1 MAVKINSLELESV
14 KKIKAVQ
21 FEPTK
26 NGLTIIGGDNRQGKT
41 SVLDAISWA
50 VGGNKYKPSNPKNDD
65 LVTDPYLKV
74 ELSNGLIVERKGK
87 NSDLKVTDPNGEK
100 SGQSLL
106 DSFIS
111 TFALDLPKFMN
122 QTNTEKGKTLLKIIG
137 LESELNELELKEGKL
152 YSDRYEIGRIK
163 DKKEKYASELIEHED
178 VPTEKI
184 SVADLI
190 KEQQEILAKNGENQ
204 RLRNKLKDLVR
215 EQEVDQSIY
224 SILEGKIKELQNK
237 KAEVLNRLE
246 NRADQIQ
253 NARKTT
259 EQLIDESD
267 EEIIASINN
276 IESINKKIEENANK
290 KRALDEY
297 QEYKAEYDDLTEQI
311 KNVREEK
318 IKLLTTAKLPLNGL
332 SIEDGELTY
341 LNQKWDGM
349 SASEQ
354 LIVATSIV
362 KALNPDC
369 GFVLMDKLEQLDL
382 TTLKEFGEWL
392 EDQDLQVIATRVSK
406 GDECQI
412 IIEDGKIVSN
422 DNEEVKAWKK
432 GEF

>member
-100 SGQSLL
+100 SGQNLL

-178 VPTEKI
+178 VPAEKI

-190 KEQQEILAKNGENQ
+190 KEQQEILVKNGENQ

-215 EQEVDQSIY
+215 EQEADQSIY
-224 SILEGKIKELQNK
+224 SNLEEKIKELQNK

-246 NRADQIQ
+246 DRADQIQ

-318 IKLLTTAKLPLNGL
+318 IKLLTTAKLPLTGL

-412 IIEDGKIVSN
+412 IIEDGKIVNN
-422 DNEEVKAWKK
+422 DKQDVKAWKE

>member
-87 NSDLKVTDPNGEK
+87 NSDLKVIDPNGEK

-163 DKKEKYASELIEHED
+163 DKKEKYASELIEHE
-178 VPTEKI
+178 EG
-184 SVADLI
+184 SVIDGIGLTIFI
-190 KEQQEILAKNGENQ
+190 K
-204 RLRNKLKDLVR
+204 
-215 EQEVDQSIY
+215 
-224 SILEGKIKELQNK
+224 NK
-237 KAEVLNRLE
+237 K
-246 NRADQIQ
+246 
-253 NARKTT
+253 
-259 EQLIDESD
+259 
-267 EEIIASINN
+267 
-276 IESINKKIEENANK
+276 
-290 KRALDEY
+290 
-297 QEYKAEYDDLTEQI
+297 
-311 KNVREEK
+311 
-318 IKLLTTAKLPLNGL
+318 
-332 SIEDGELTY
+332 
-341 LNQKWDGM
+341 
-349 SASEQ
+349 
-354 LIVATSIV
+354 
-362 KALNPDC
+362 
-369 GFVLMDKLEQLDL
+369 
-382 TTLKEFGEWL
+382 
-392 EDQDLQVIATRVSK
+392 
-406 GDECQI
+406 
-412 IIEDGKIVSN
+412 
-422 DNEEVKAWKK
+422 
-432 GEF
+432 

>member
-87 NSDLKVTDPNGEK
+87 NSDLKVIDPNGEK

-178 VPTEKI
+178 VPAEKI

-215 EQEVDQSIY
+215 EQEADQSIY
-224 SILEGKIKELQNK
+224 SNLEEKIKELQNK

-246 NRADQIQ
+246 DRADQIQ

-276 IESINKKIEENANK
+276 IEAVNKKIEENANK

-311 KNVREEK
+311 KNVREAK
-318 IKLLTTAKLPLNGL
+318 MKLLTTAKLPLNGL

-382 TTLKEFGEWL
+382 TTLKEFGKWL

-412 IIEDGKIVSN
+412 IIEDGKIVNN
-422 DNEEVKAWKK
+422 DNKDVKAWKE